1 MSKRIL
7 RVDIPIGHIN
17 EDLIKE
23 ISFMLL
29 MNPGL
34 GVNTRVVEKKSNH
47 SKKTK
52 KPRTESYVMLEKTPP
67 DDGTPQTCAWQ
78 CLDYDDGFTRGK
90 YRAESKSACGKYNI
104 LTTKKRDGNRHNQWQ
119 NKCRHCGKRT
129 QLNDGKVLWFPNRLH
144 AKIYAEMK
152 NRE

>member
-52 KPRTESYVMLEKTPP
+52 KPRTESYVMLEKTPRTTEHHRLAH
-67 DDGTPQTCAWQ
+67 G
-78 CLDYDDGFTRGK
+78 
-90 YRAESKSACGKYNI
+90 NV
-104 LTTKKRDGNRHNQWQ
+104 LTMMTDLREENTGQNQSQ
-119 NKCRHCGKRT
+119 HVVNT
-129 QLNDGKVLWFPNRLH
+129 TS
-144 AKIYAEMK
+144 
-152 NRE
+152 